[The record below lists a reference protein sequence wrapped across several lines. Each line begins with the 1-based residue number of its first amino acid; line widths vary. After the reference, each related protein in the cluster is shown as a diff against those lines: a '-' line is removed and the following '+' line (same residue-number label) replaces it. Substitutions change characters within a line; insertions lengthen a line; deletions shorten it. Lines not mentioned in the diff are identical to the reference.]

1 MERVRINRED
11 ELFIWMLKADL
22 ACVVYYQ
29 SQVDTAAEADD
40 LRIISKEALGNSR
53 RHSVISKEALGN
65 SWGILSAILGHKYH
79 QNHLQP
85 KIVFDH
91 VCVFQYAYALLMFDL
106 DLVSEWRLARFRH
119 LGWMECGYVF
129 LSWTTLVIID
139 FSYFKQYEK
148 IKYKILIHRQWK
160 RFLPLHLFIRV
171 SKLQDLVTHL
181 LLPKMSNWFVLT
193 SSLNGRRGKSK
204 KLDLDLGK

>member
-1 MERVRINRED
+1 MTDTVTVLAPKRNRLHSHRLHMERVRINRED

-91 VCVFQYAYALLMFDL
+91 VCVFPYAYALLMFDL
-106 DLVSEWRLARFRH
+106 DLVSE
-119 LGWMECGYVF
+119 
-129 LSWTTLVIID
+129 
-139 FSYFKQYEK
+139 
-148 IKYKILIHRQWK
+148 
-160 RFLPLHLFIRV
+160 
-171 SKLQDLVTHL
+171 
-181 LLPKMSNWFVLT
+181 
-193 SSLNGRRGKSK
+193 
-204 KLDLDLGK
+204 